1 MVGAILHCINNSQIS
16 GPVNATAP
24 NPVSNAQFSAS
35 LGAALNRPA
44 VLPMPGFM
52 VKLLF
57 GEMGEELLL
66 QGQYVLPNKLLASD
80 YRFQYSELENALQ
93 QIVTA

>member
-1 MVGAILHCINNSQIS
+1 
-16 GPVNATAP
+16 
-24 NPVSNAQFSAS
+24 
-35 LGAALNRPA
+35 
-44 VLPMPGFM
+44 
-52 VKLLF
+52 
-57 GEMGEELLL
+57 L